1 MATNSYYT
9 EPDAATAP
17 PPAPATAITF
27 VEINDIRSATEFKT
41 CSFSR
46 YKRSA
51 VAKELT
57 GCISKG
63 RVESAVHWCAELVC
77 AGHFADIWECVVT
90 AIGRYVGNAKLA
102 IYAETRLAAF
112 RDIYAQGLY
121 VRELDIRNRADVRA
135 LFAEVVCVLALAPK
149 RPVVQPIKLDKDEGF
164 DVVMMQE
171 RLVAP
176 DTGFGETLFLKED
189 PEELFV
195 AVNELAFALSPQAG
209 GSPETLATAWYWT
222 EWIIEFAAM
231 CVRRK
236 MRCRCRRRE
245 FAPVE
250 PARQM
255 DTIWLVWDIIRRR
268 AEMQSRLAVAAVDA
282 AMALFAINYT
292 PAAAK
297 RRRYIIYFAAGLAVD
312 CTGSSSIVADKDK
325 PVLHSVL
332 SQLDEL
338 YGDIKKNEVGANTEY
353 LFAALNEAQTAMDQ
367 SVKRMQ
373 IVNSMDL
380 PAFFDDRPR

>member
-1 MATNSYYT
+1 MSANPVFDGNVSV
-9 EPDAATAP
+9 AAA
-17 PPAPATAITF
+17 AAAAAAAITF
-27 VEINDIRSATEFKT
+27 VEINDIRSAADFKS
-41 CSFSR
+41 CSFSQ

-57 GCISKG
+57 NCIAKG
-63 RVESAVHWCAELVC
+63 RVEAAVHWCAELVC
-77 AGHFADIWECVVT
+77 AGHFGDVWECVVT
-90 AIGRYVGNAKLA
+90 ALGRYVGHAKLV

-112 RDIYAQGLY
+112 REIFAQGLF
-121 VRELDIRNRADVRA
+121 VREIDIRNRADVRA

-149 RPVVQPIKLDKDEGF
+149 RPVVEPMKLDKDEGF
-164 DVVMMQE
+164 DISMLQE

-176 DTGFGETLFLKED
+176 DTGFGEAIFVKED

-195 AVNELAFALSPQAG
+195 AVNELAFALSG
-209 GSPETLATAWYWT
+209 GTASLATAWYWI
-222 EWIIEFAAM
+222 EWVIEFAAM
-231 CVRRK
+231 CTRRK
-236 MRCRCRRRE
+236 TRCRCRRRE

-255 DTIWLVWDIIRRR
+255 DVIWLVWDALRRR
-268 AEMQSRLAVAAVDA
+268 AEAQSRLAAAAVDA
-282 AMALFAINYT
+282 AMALFAINYP

-312 CTGSSSIVADKDK
+312 CASGNTSIIADKDK

-332 SQLDEL
+332 AQLDEL

-367 SVKRMQ
+367 SVRRMQ

-380 PAFFDDRPR
+380 PAFFDDRPI